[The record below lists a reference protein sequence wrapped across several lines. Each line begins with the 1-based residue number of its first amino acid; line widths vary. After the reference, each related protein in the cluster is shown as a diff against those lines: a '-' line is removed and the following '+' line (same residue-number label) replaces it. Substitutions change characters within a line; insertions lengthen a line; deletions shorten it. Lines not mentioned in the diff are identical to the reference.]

1 MNQEILNDTRKKYRA
16 LKKQGISNCQ
26 AMRIALESV
35 PDTYGMESLGMKYS
49 ESTLYYANTGEIYN
63 TTVLAWHNWRTK
75 RTVFGLGNW
84 GDLVESG
91 RYFV

>member
-1 MNQEILNDTRKKYRA
+1 MTQEILNDTRKKYRA

-35 PDTYGMESLGMKYS
+35 PDTYGMESLRTKDSYR
-49 ESTLYYANTGEIYN
+49 TLHYANTGETYN
-63 TTVLAWHNWRTK
+63 TTVLAWHNWRTN

-84 GDLVESG
+84 GDLVESR